1 MEQARQQKHILILE
15 SDRQLEQQIQEYLCG
30 QASLVTAPSSVK
42 EALHLL
48 KGQKIHLAFLGDAT
62 GGSSSFDILK
72 DFVKSWPMTYVILI
86 TDTPEKEV
94 HDRAEGF
101 GILGHIPR
109 AFSPNQIERP
119 IDKYRKINQGLFRKS
134 NRFSLSVLG
143 LPTIT
148 GKKNELPRREQ
159 RGINPKPF

>member
-1 MEQARQQKHILILE
+1 MEQTGQQKHILILE
-15 SDRQLEQQIQEYLCG
+15 SDRQLAQQIQEYLSG

-42 EALHLL
+42 DALDLL
-48 KGQKIHLAFLGDAT
+48 KSQRIHLAFLGDPP

-72 DFVKSWPMTYVILI
+72 DFVKTSPMTYVILI

-109 AFSPNQIERP
+109 AFSPNEIERL
-119 IDKYRKINQGLFRKS
+119 IDKYREINQALFR
-134 NRFSLSVLG
+134 
-143 LPTIT
+143 
-148 GKKNELPRREQ
+148 
-159 RGINPKPF
+159 